1 MAPSHWWI
9 WTLPGHLIGH
19 KCSLITNLPSDTSF
33 SYRKLTTNYC
43 YFGKVWQH
51 QSIIFREKTWLF
63 WKLSSPHINI
73 YIFSPGSIMPKM
85 KKVRTLW
92 LRQIM
97 LFAVVYLFLV
107 SNYWLC
113 CARRKRNNAEE
124 TPRKKLY
131 VVLCE
136 DLFYF
141 IVCIE
146 QSNSWLYQS

>member
-1 MAPSHWWI
+1 
-9 WTLPGHLIGH
+9 
-19 KCSLITNLPSDTSF
+19 
-33 SYRKLTTNYC
+33 
-43 YFGKVWQH
+43 
-51 QSIIFREKTWLF
+51 
-63 WKLSSPHINI
+63 
-73 YIFSPGSIMPKM
+73 MPNM

-146 QSNSWLYQS
+146 QFNSWLYQSYRDDLFRFPMIFLNFQQSIQNFPGCLNLWRNWNNNLHRQTYTVVKRANSNKKSRIIWINMDSDIVVTFKY